1 MSAPDDWYLMSRHG
15 AVLFFIASRPGCTI
29 GEMAEGFGRTQRT
42 IWSVVMD
49 LQRAGMLQIQ
59 RQGRRH
65 HYRINPDA
73 RFELPSAG
81 EFPLRVLVGT
91 LANQALRQDEVALPG
106 A

>member
-1 MSAPDDWYLMSRHG
+1 MSAPDDWYLTSSHG
-15 AVLFFIASRPGCTI
+15 SLLFFIVSRPGCTI
-29 GEMAEGFGRTQRT
+29 AEMAEELGRTQRT

-49 LQRAGMLQIQ
+49 LQRAGMLQVQ

-65 HYRINPDA
+65 HYCVNPDA

-81 EFPLRVLVGT
+81 AFPLRVVVGT
-91 LANQALRQDEVALPG
+91 LASQALRQSEGEFSA